1 MSKRIA
7 RGVAFA
13 SLGALLIG
21 IAGCGQSSP
30 PPVAKNT
37 DGTPQVP
44 QSVLNQMKNMP
55 PAAQQRIQ
63 AQMQN
68 TPQGAQVQQA
78 LQPGAQQGGSPQPG
92 APSGG
97 Q

>member
-7 RGVAFA
+7 RGMAFA
-13 SLGALLIG
+13 SLSALVIG
-21 IAGCGQSSP
+21 LAGCSHSSP
-30 PPVAKNT
+30 PPVAKNP
-37 DGTPQVP
+37 DGSAQVP

-55 PAAQQRIQ
+55 PEAQQRIQ

-78 LQPGAQQGGSPQPG
+78 LQSGNQQGGGQQPA
-92 APSGG
+92 APGGG